1 MTHLIRLTVVVLVV
15 LTGIAA
21 GAKEPLI
28 VASPVLVEVPP
39 R

>member
-1 MTHLIRLTVVVLVV
+1 MRLTVVVLVV
-15 LTGIAA
+15 FTGMAA
-21 GAKEPLI
+21 GAKDPLI